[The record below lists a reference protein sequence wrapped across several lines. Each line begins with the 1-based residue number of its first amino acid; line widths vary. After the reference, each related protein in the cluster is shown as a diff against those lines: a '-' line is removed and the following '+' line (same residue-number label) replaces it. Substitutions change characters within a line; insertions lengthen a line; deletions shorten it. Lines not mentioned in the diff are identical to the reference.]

1 MQFTDGCVTA
11 LQRQLGEIGEGRG
24 GSKGSIVFSTR
35 EMEFSLLYDGSFVVS
50 WDINEKDRYRVDET
64 SGIY

>member
-1 MQFTDGCVTA
+1 M
-11 LQRQLGEIGEGRG
+11 EGRG

>member
-1 MQFTDGCVTA
+1 MRYGVATSARGDS
-11 LQRQLGEIGEGRG
+11 EGRG
-24 GSKGSIVFSTR
+24 GSKGSMVFSTR

-50 WDINEKDRYRVDET
+50 WDINEKDRYGVDSCGET

>member
-1 MQFTDGCVTA
+1 MRYGVATSARGDRV
-11 LQRQLGEIGEGRG
+11 EGRG

-50 WDINEKDRYRVDET
+50 RDINEKDRYGVDSCGET
-64 SGIY
+64 SRIY

>member
-1 MQFTDGCVTA
+1 MRYGVATSARGDS
-11 LQRQLGEIGEGRG
+11 EGRG
-24 GSKGSIVFSTR
+24 DSKGSIVFSTR

-50 WDINEKDRYRVDET
+50 WDINEKDRYGVDSCGET